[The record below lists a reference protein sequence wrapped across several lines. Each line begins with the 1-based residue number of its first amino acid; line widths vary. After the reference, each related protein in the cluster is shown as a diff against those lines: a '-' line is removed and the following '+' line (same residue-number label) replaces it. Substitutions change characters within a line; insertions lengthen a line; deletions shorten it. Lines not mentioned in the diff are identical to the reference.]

1 MVILLAFASKSCSNH
16 YCQLLNMVNCISYGL
31 FNFSGTCSEVDCWA
45 IVVEALGVVGMIQ
58 LFFFTRR
65 GGHSLKC
72 LHWACL
78 SFWLELHFLLKC
90 KIFFPVYFF
99 FNFTIRS
106 QLLENLSRTCFGKVT
121 FFFFKLAEQDTRKI
135 SICDEPKCE
144 ISYSDYLLSCTVVFT
159 CHPWKLGFGA

>member
-1 MVILLAFASKSCSNH
+1 MLDTGISNKPVTVSSKCVIWASGAKWMVILLAFASKSCSNH

-45 IVVEALGVVGMIQ
+45 IVVEALGVVGMLQ

-78 SFWLELHFLLKC
+78 SFWLELHFLLKS
-90 KIFFPVYFF
+90 KFFFPVYFF
-99 FNFTIRS
+99 LIL
-106 QLLENLSRTCFGKVT
+106 LLEVSSW
-121 FFFFKLAEQDTRKI
+121 KI
-135 SICDEPKCE
+135 
-144 ISYSDYLLSCTVVFT
+144 YLVPVLE
-159 CHPWKLGFGA
+159 K